1 MRTTEAATTMPDGAA
16 GAPRGAR
23 GSRTQGSRTP
33 GSRTQGSRTRAP
45 RTFEQANRRLKW
57 AMLAPA
63 LAFVGLMIVF
73 PLVFTLNLSFT
84 DAFGAVNADKSYVG
98 ARNFIDALGDTRRF
112 LPAAQRTVIF
122 TVGAVLVETVL
133 GLAIAMLM
141 RRPFRGMRWVRTV
154 LIIPLLTTPVA
165 IGILWLLILDPSN
178 GIANHLLSSLGLPP
192 QEFLGSVSQSLPT
205 LMLIDVWQWT
215 PMMTL
220 LLLAGLTTLPEE
232 PEEAALVDG
241 ANSWQRFRY
250 VILPMLGPTLA
261 TALVLRAVDALKTF
275 DILYATKGAGGGSDF
290 EAETLNVYAYG
301 LTFDYQEY
309 GLASAVL
316 ALFTLFIIGVV
327 VLLRRRSGRKAA

>member
-1 MRTTEAATTMPDGAA
+1 MSRTDVSEARPAA
-16 GAPRGAR
+16 PAPRPA
-23 GSRTQGSRTP
+23 
-33 GSRTQGSRTRAP
+33 RTRPP

-57 AMLAPA
+57 TMLAPA
-63 LAFVGLMIVF
+63 LIFVSAMIIF
-73 PLVFTLNLSFT
+73 PLVFTLNLSLT
-84 DAFGAVNADKSYVG
+84 DAFGAVNAGKKNVG
-98 ARNFIDALGDTRRF
+98 LSNFTDALGDTRRF
-112 LPAAQRTVIF
+112 WPAARRTVIF
-122 TVGAVLVETVL
+122 TIGAVALETVL
-133 GLAIAMLM
+133 GLALAMLM
-141 RRPFRGMRWVRTV
+141 RKAFRGMRWVRTV

-165 IGILWLLILDPSN
+165 IGILWLLILDPTN
-178 GIANHLLSSLGLPP
+178 GIANHLLSSAGLPR
-192 QEFLGSVSQSLPT
+192 QEFLGSVGQSLPT

-220 LLLAGLTTLPEE
+220 LLLAGLTTLPQE

-241 ANSWQRFRY
+241 ASAWQRFRY

-309 GLASAVL
+309 GLAAAVL
-316 ALFTLFIIGVV
+316 VLFTLFIIGVV
-327 VLLRRRSGRKAA
+327 VLLRRRAGRDAA